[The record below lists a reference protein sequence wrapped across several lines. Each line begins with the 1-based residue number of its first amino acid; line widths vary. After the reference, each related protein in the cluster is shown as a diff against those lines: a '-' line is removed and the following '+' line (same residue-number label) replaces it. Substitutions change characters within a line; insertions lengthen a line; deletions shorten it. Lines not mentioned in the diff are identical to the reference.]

1 MCPNS
6 TYWEAKL
13 LLYGLEDGLGDGG
26 RERKGGF
33 EDLKLP
39 TKPVE
44 NLLFYP
50 YRVSVGDYHSV
61 KGSQPPK

>member
-33 EDLKLP
+33 EDLKFP

-44 NLLFYP
+44 NLLLHLH
-50 YRVSVGDYHSV
+50 RVSVGDYLPM
-61 KGSQPPK
+61 KGSRPPK